1 MTKQSQ
7 VWKKEIA
14 TLMARDDIFSKRDQF
29 INQKDR
35 YLFYNWVLF
44 FARHYKIFV
53 KKIDYFTVKKEFRGG
68 EELNAFRENGQFL
81 VNFVQ
86 P

>member
-1 MTKQSQ
+1 MRIGIS
-7 VWKKEIA
+7 
-14 TLMARDDIFSKRDQF
+14 S
-29 INQKDR
+29 
-35 YLFYNWVLF
+35 YNWVLF
-44 FARHYKIFV
+44 FPRHYKIFV

>member
-1 MTKQSQ
+1 MSTSNDFR
-7 VWKKEIA
+7 I
-14 TLMARDDIFSKRDQF
+14 
-29 INQKDR
+29 
-35 YLFYNWVLF
+35 YLFSERPAMNN
-44 FARHYKIFV
+44 V